1 MKKVKIAVIAAL
13 IAICAAAFAGCGGNG
28 SPRAAMNAYVAGM
41 NNGDLNKMAAA
52 CYPQKSGEYE
62 AYVKNDKNKGE
73 YGKGDTKLTLK
84 KFSADT
90 DGDKA
95 TATATFKF
103 EGKAGIL
110 SVKFDAL
117 ECKNIV
123 FRKIDGKWYINA
135 ESFTVSL
142 SAAVG
147 KAVLGIK

>member
-1 MKKVKIAVIAAL
+1 MKKIKIAVIAAL
-13 IAICAAAFAGCGGNG
+13 IVICAAAAAGCVGNG

-41 NNGDLNKMAAA
+41 NEGDLNKMAAA
-52 CYPQKSGEYE
+52 CYPPKSGEYE
-62 AYVKNDKNKGE
+62 IYVKNDKNKGE
-73 YGKGDTKLTLK
+73 YGKGDTKLTVK

-95 TATATFKF
+95 VAAAAVKF
-103 EGKAGIL
+103 EGNVGFL
-110 SVKFDAL
+110 SAKFDDL
-117 ECKNIV
+117 ECKNIT

-142 SAAVG
+142 AAAVA